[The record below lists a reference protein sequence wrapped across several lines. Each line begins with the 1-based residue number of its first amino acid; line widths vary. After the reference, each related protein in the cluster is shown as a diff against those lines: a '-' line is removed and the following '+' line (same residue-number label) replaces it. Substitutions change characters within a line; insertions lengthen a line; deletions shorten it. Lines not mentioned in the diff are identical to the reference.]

1 MDLSVPAGRL
11 RIYRIAISAFFFL
24 AGLTFAS
31 WASRIPDIKTALQ
44 LSDARLGAVL
54 FALPAGL
61 MTSLLF
67 AGWLVSRFGS
77 RKIMIG
83 ASLLYP
89 GILIML
95 GFAGSAWQLTFT
107 LFLFGLSSNLV
118 NIAMNT
124 QAVDVEAMYGRSVMA
139 SFHGLWSIAGF
150 TGAAI
155 GGLLVSAHVA
165 PVIHFT
171 IIFTLAGLL
180 LLFFYRYTVPTDT
193 KTAQAVPFF
202 VKPDRYILVLGLIAF
217 CSMLCEGAMA
227 DWSGVYF
234 QNVVK
239 SPREFMVFG
248 YIAFT
253 AAMATG
259 RFIGDSLVTKLGIKK
274 VLQLSATFITT
285 GLLVSI
291 LFPFLVTAIIGFL
304 LVGLGVS
311 SVVPLIYSLAGKSGS
326 MSPGLAL
333 AAVSSVSFLGFLIG
347 PPMIGFIAEAAGLR
361 LSFAV
366 IAVIGLCPAILANR
380 VQYRESADV

>member
-1 MDLSVPAGRL
+1 MDISIPAGRI
-11 RIYRIAISAFFFL
+11 RTYRVAISAFFFV

-83 ASLLYP
+83 AALLYP

-95 GFAGSAWQLTFT
+95 GFAATVWQLAFT

-165 PVIHFT
+165 PIIHFT
-171 IIFTLAGLL
+171 IIFTLAG
-180 LLFFYRYTVPTDT
+180 
-193 KTAQAVPFF
+193 
-202 VKPDRYILVLGLIAF
+202 I
-217 CSMLCEGAMA
+217 
-227 DWSGVYF
+227 
-234 QNVVK
+234 
-239 SPREFMVFG
+239 
-248 YIAFT
+248 
-253 AAMATG
+253 
-259 RFIGDSLVTKLGIKK
+259 
-274 VLQLSATFITT
+274 
-285 GLLVSI
+285 
-291 LFPFLVTAIIGFL
+291 
-304 LVGLGVS
+304 
-311 SVVPLIYSLAGKSGS
+311 
-326 MSPGLAL
+326 
-333 AAVSSVSFLGFLIG
+333 SVS
-347 PPMIGFIAEAAGLR
+347 M
-361 LSFAV
+361 
-366 IAVIGLCPAILANR
+366 
-380 VQYRESADV
+380 

>member
-1 MDLSVPAGRL
+1 MNLSIQAGRI
-11 RIYRIAISAFFFL
+11 RIYRVAVSAFFFI

-31 WASRIPDIKTALQ
+31 WASRIPDVKTALQ

-77 RKIMIG
+77 RKIMI
-83 ASLLYP
+83 AAALLYP
-89 GILIML
+89 AILVLL
-95 GFAGSAWQLTFT
+95 GFAATVWQLTFI

-150 TGAAI
+150 SGAAI
-155 GGLLVSAHVA
+155 GTLLVSAHVMPA
-165 PVIHFT
+165 VHFI
-171 IIFTLAGLL
+171 IIFALAGLL
-180 LLFFYRYTVPTDT
+180 VLVFYRFTLPADT
-193 KTAQAVPFF
+193 RPAVAAPFF

-239 SPREFMVFG
+239 SPREFMTFG
-248 YIAFT
+248 YVAFT

-259 RFIGDSLVTKLGIKK
+259 RFIGDGLATKLGVKK
-274 VLQLSATFITT
+274 VLQLSATFIAT
-285 GLLVSI
+285 GLLMAI
-291 LFPFLVTAIIGFL
+291 LFPSLVAAVSGFL

-311 SVVPLIYSLAGKSGS
+311 SIVPLVYSLAGKSGS

-347 PPMIGFIAEAAGLR
+347 PPMIGFIADLAGLR

-366 IAVIGLCPAILANR
+366 IALIGLCPAFLAN
-380 VQYRESADV
+380 SIKL

>member
-1 MDLSVPAGRL
+1 MNASISAARPRV
-11 RIYRIAISAFFFL
+11 YRIAVSAFFFI
-24 AGLTFAS
+24 AGLTFAT
-31 WASRIPDIKTALQ
+31 WASRIPDIKTQLQ
-44 LSDARLGAVL
+44 LSNARLGAVL

-77 RKIMIG
+77 RKVLISS
-83 ASLLYP
+83 ALLYP
-89 GILIML
+89 AALVILGL
-95 GFAGSAWQLTFT
+95 AANVWQLAFV

-124 QAVDVEAMYGRSVMA
+124 QAVDVESMYGRSIMA

-150 TGAAI
+150 SGAAI
-155 GGLLVSAHVA
+155 GTLLVSAGVV
-165 PVIHFT
+165 PWIHFS
-171 IIFTLAGLL
+171 IIFITAGLL
-180 LLFFYRYTVPTDT
+180 VAFFYKFSLPNDT
-193 KTAQAVPFF
+193 NTAEKHPFF
-202 VKPDRYILVLGLIAF
+202 VKPDRYILNLGLIAF

-239 SPREFMVFG
+239 SPKEFITFG
-248 YIAFT
+248 YVAFT

-259 RFIGDSLVTKLGIKK
+259 RFIGDSMVVKLGIKR
-274 VLQLSATFITT
+274 VLQLSATLIAT
-285 GLLVSI
+285 GLFIAI
-291 LFPFLVTAIIGFL
+291 LFPYLPAAVVGFL

-311 SVVPLIYSLAGKSGS
+311 SVVPLIYSLAGKSAT
-326 MSPGLAL
+326 MPAGLAL

-347 PPMIGFIAEAAGLR
+347 PPLIGFIAEAAGLR
-361 LSFAV
+361 LSFAI

-380 VQYRESADV
+380 IKA

>member
-1 MDLSVPAGRL
+1 MNLSVPADRIK
-11 RIYRIAISAFFFL
+11 IYRIAVSAFFFI
-24 AGLTFAS
+24 AGLTFAT
-31 WASRIPDIKTALQ
+31 WASRIPDIKTHLQ

-61 MTSLLF
+61 MISLLF

-77 RKIMIG
+77 RKILI
-83 ASLLYP
+83 AAALLYP
-89 GILIML
+89 AMLVLLGI
-95 GFAGSAWQLTFT
+95 AGNVWQLAFG

-124 QAVDVEAMYGRSVMA
+124 QAVALEAMYGRSVMA

-155 GGLLVSAHVA
+155 GTLLVSAHIIPLV
-165 PVIHFT
+165 HFI
-171 IIFTLAGLL
+171 IIFAAAALLVLCFYKYTL
-180 LLFFYRYTVPTDT
+180 PTDSPVT
-193 KTAQAVPFF
+193 EKQPFF
-202 VKPDRYILVLGLIAF
+202 VKPDRYILILGLIAF

-234 QNVVK
+234 QTIVR
-239 SPREFMVFG
+239 SPKEFITLG
-248 YIAFT
+248 YVAFT

-259 RFIGDSLVTKLGIKK
+259 RFIGDALVTKLGVKK
-274 VLQLSATFITT
+274 VMQLSATFIAT
-285 GLLVSI
+285 GLCISI
-291 LFPFLVTAIIGFL
+291 LFPYLLTAVIGFL

-311 SVVPLIYSLAGKSGS
+311 SVVPLVYSLAGKSGT

-347 PPMIGFIAEAAGLR
+347 PPLIGFIAEGAGLR

-366 IAVIGLCPAILANR
+366 IAAIGLFPAILANKIR
-380 VQYRESADV
+380 S

>member
-1 MDLSVPAGRL
+1 MNLSMSVTKY

-24 AGLTFAS
+24 AGLTFAT
-31 WASRIPDIKTALQ
+31 WASRIPDIKMQLQ
-44 LSDARLGAVL
+44 LSNARLGAVL

-77 RKIMIG
+77 RKVMI
-83 ASLLYP
+83 AAALLYP
-89 GILIML
+89 ATMVILGL
-95 GFAGSAWQLTFT
+95 AANVWQLAFV
-107 LFLFGLSSNLV
+107 LFLFGLASNLV

-124 QAVDVEAMYGRSVMA
+124 QAVDVESMYGRSIMA

-150 TGAAI
+150 SGAAI
-155 GGLLVSAHVA
+155 GTLMVSAGVTPRVHFAIVFATAALLV
-165 PVIHFT
+165 
-171 IIFTLAGLL
+171 
-180 LLFFYRYTVPTDT
+180 LFFYKFTLPNDK
-193 KTAQAVPFF
+193 KTAEAVPFF
-202 VKPDRYILVLGLIAF
+202 VKPDRYILILGLIAF

-239 SPREFMVFG
+239 SPKEFITFG
-248 YIAFT
+248 YVAFT

-259 RFIGDSLVTKLGIKK
+259 RFIGDSMVVKLGIKK
-274 VLQLSATFITT
+274 VLQLSATLIAT
-285 GLLVSI
+285 GLFISI
-291 LFPFLVTAIIGFL
+291 LFPYLAAAIIGFL

-311 SVVPLIYSLAGKSGS
+311 SVVPLIYSLAGKSAT
-326 MSPGLAL
+326 MPAGLAL

-347 PPMIGFIAEAAGLR
+347 PPLIGFIAEAAGLR

-366 IAVIGLCPAILANR
+366 IAVIGLLPAILANR
-380 VQYRESADV
+380 IKS